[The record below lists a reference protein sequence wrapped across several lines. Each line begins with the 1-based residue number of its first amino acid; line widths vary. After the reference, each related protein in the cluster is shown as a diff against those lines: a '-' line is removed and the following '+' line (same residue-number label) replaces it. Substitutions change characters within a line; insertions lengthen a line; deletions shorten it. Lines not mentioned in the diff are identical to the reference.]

1 MVNLKKQVQH
11 TGAAQIQVQRMKA
24 VLLPFPE
31 VTASM
36 EVVTTIWVASVTFG
50 LLQKPIPP
58 AGGTGS
64 CITIVQ
70 KCTGS
75 AIISI
80 TGFLSVVSG
89 IDCFIPGHTG
99 FFVYYLVI

>member
-1 MVNLKKQVQH
+1 
-11 TGAAQIQVQRMKA
+11 GAAQIQVQRMKA
-24 VLLPFPE
+24 VLLLFPV

-36 EVVTTIWVASVTFG
+36 EVVSTIWVASVTFG
-50 LLQKPIPP
+50 LLQKPIPS

-80 TGFLSVVSG
+80 TGFLFVVSG
-89 IDCFIPGHTG
+89 IDYFSIGHPG
-99 FFVYYLVI
+99 FFCILFSNLKINKGRKP